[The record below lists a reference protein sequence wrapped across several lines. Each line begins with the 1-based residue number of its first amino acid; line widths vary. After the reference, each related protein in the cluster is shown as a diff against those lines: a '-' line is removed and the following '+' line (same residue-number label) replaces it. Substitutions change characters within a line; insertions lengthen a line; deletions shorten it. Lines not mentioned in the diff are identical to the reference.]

1 VLTYADTGWTAVP
14 LFLDNAL
21 PYLLDGCFQLPLY
34 AGKLPAALLA
44 GIEAKG
50 CEEALL
56 EYEASKYVC
65 SRMLTYAHVCCEE
78 ALLEYETSRYKA
90 HVSSS

>member
-1 VLTYADTGWTAVP
+1 
-14 LFLDNAL
+14 
-21 PYLLDGCFQLPLY
+21 
-34 AGKLPAALLA
+34 LLA

>member
-1 VLTYADTGWTAVP
+1 MPIFLENAGVCGRMLTYADIGWTAVP

-56 EYEASKYVC
+56 EYEAS
-65 SRMLTYAHVCCEE
+65 R
-78 ALLEYETSRYKA
+78 YEA
-90 HVSSS
+90 HVSS